1 MGDELKESGSWPQW
15 KNEEPVECHSGYE
28 YAERPVAL
36 RWEGQRLEIEAIL
49 AEWRISGGKRFR
61 VRVTDGRI
69 FELFYGELYD
79 EWRIN
84 LI

>member
-1 MGDELKESGSWPQW
+1 MGNEL
-15 KNEEPVECHSGYE
+15 VECHSGYE
-28 YAERPVAL
+28 YAERPIVL
-36 RWEGQRLEIEAIL
+36 RWDDQRLEITEIL
-49 AEWRISGGKRFR
+49 TQWRIPGGKCFR
-61 VRVTDGRI
+61 VKTQDGQI